1 MDRLH
6 QIARITHEL
15 HEARAFLA
23 AAADL
28 ADEENPPEPDQ
39 IRAMDYNS
47 NLAAAEGRI
56 ETAAAYLADIRIYQ
70 PQ

>member
-1 MDRLH
+1 MDRFD

-28 ADEENPPEPDQ
+28 AETDEDHE
-39 IRAMDYNS
+39 RAMDYNS

-56 ETAAAYLADIRIYQ
+56 ETAAAYLANLKIYL